1 LAAVTARCS
10 PAARHVKAS
19 AARWWANNDRA
30 GDLIYAGKVETA
42 FNDQVLRDLFKR
54 MQPLTT
60 TKRPFKNATEHD
72 RRSHWVEP
80 KLVCEVVFTE
90 WPPDG
95 SIQHP
100 SFKGLRTHKPAKA
113 IVREEPVA
121 TR

>member
-1 LAAVTARCS
+1 VKSLLIVFSITCCAA
-10 PAARHVKAS
+10 AS
-19 AARWWANNDRA
+19 
-30 GDLIYAGKVETA
+30 
-42 FNDQVLRDLFKR
+42 
-54 MQPLTT
+54 
-60 TKRPFKNATEHD
+60 KRPFKNATEHD